1 MMDERIKKDLK
12 EIVEELKDFEDKI
25 RGHTFLVTGGAGF
38 LGTWFCDVLNEFG
51 ADIICVDNFIVGN
64 KNNIDHLMNNKNF
77 KFVQADILD
86 YEPDEKIDYIIHM
99 ACIASPMVYF
109 EHPIETLD
117 SSVIATKKMLELGIK
132 NKIKGFL
139 LTSTSEIY
147 GDPPN
152 DVIPT
157 PETFHGIIH
166 TTSSR
171 AMYDEGKRVA
181 ETYTYY
187 YWKKHGVPV
196 RIARI
201 FNSILAD
208 QPVVL
213 FNDNDFHFMEIGKY
227 VDSLTEPKRILVPS
241 FDPSTL
247 KISLFEVSDVIK
259 HPYNSDSYEIATS
272 YGRKVKVTGDHSV
285 FTLSKDQKPI
295 AIPVRKLKIGDHIA
309 IPARLPVVEKDIK
322 NINVS
327 SEIIKNHKENDLWY
341 YKILSPEFD
350 VAIENNRKHI
360 LELLKES
367 GRYTKNTLYSLNYKY
382 KKQHTL
388 PLFIVEKLKIKIP
401 KDAKIRIN
409 VAGAHIYIPNEIDMD
424 DEVLWL
430 AGLFLAEG
438 SSNYKEGKNYFIS
451 FSSDD
456 YLLEKA
462 KQILEKKFNVHVIYQ
477 KAKNGR
483 PPAIFIHSK
492 VLYFLFNNVFK
503 LTKQHKEL
511 RFPSWVFQLPLSKLK
526 YVLEGFREGDGTHSG
541 KKIGN
546 ELCFDTKYEGLA
558 NDIIMLLLRF
568 GIIASFGKY
577 KTKFKKK
584 YNDREFPFFR
594 TTICNLSSFNIL
606 EWDKGVKQILT
617 AKKTEDIV
625 WARIKSIKKCKS
637 TEYVYDFSV
646 PGSENFIAGN
656 GICCHNTYGPRL
668 DSGLA
673 TTYGRALINFVRQ
686 AKANEPITI
695 FGDGKQTRSFCY
707 VVDTMIGL
715 FKLLLTDG
723 LNGDIINIGN
733 DKEITILDLAKKII
747 KTTGSRSEIKIN
759 SQPAHYNVKD
769 DPKRR
774 CPNIEKAKKM
784 LAYEPTIKIDEGLKR
799 VLEHV

>member
-25 RGHTFLVTGGAGF
+25 RDHTFLVTGGAGF

-64 KNNIDHLMNNKNF
+64 KNNIDHLMNKKNF

-147 GDPPN
+147 GNPPN

-201 FNSILAD
+201 FN
-208 QPVVL
+208 
-213 FNDNDFHFMEIGKY
+213 
-227 VDSLTEPKRILVPS
+227 
-241 FDPSTL
+241 
-247 KISLFEVSDVIK
+247 
-259 HPYNSDSYEIATS
+259 
-272 YGRKVKVTGDHSV
+272 
-285 FTLSKDQKPI
+285 
-295 AIPVRKLKIGDHIA
+295 
-309 IPARLPVVEKDIK
+309 
-322 NINVS
+322 
-327 SEIIKNHKENDLWY
+327 
-341 YKILSPEFD
+341 
-350 VAIENNRKHI
+350 
-360 LELLKES
+360 
-367 GRYTKNTLYSLNYKY
+367 
-382 KKQHTL
+382 
-388 PLFIVEKLKIKIP
+388 
-401 KDAKIRIN
+401 
-409 VAGAHIYIPNEIDMD
+409 
-424 DEVLWL
+424 
-430 AGLFLAEG
+430 
-438 SSNYKEGKNYFIS
+438 
-451 FSSDD
+451 
-456 YLLEKA
+456 
-462 KQILEKKFNVHVIYQ
+462 
-477 KAKNGR
+477 
-483 PPAIFIHSK
+483 
-492 VLYFLFNNVFK
+492 
-503 LTKQHKEL
+503 
-511 RFPSWVFQLPLSKLK
+511 
-526 YVLEGFREGDGTHSG
+526 
-541 KKIGN
+541 
-546 ELCFDTKYEGLA
+546 
-558 NDIIMLLLRF
+558 
-568 GIIASFGKY
+568 
-577 KTKFKKK
+577 
-584 YNDREFPFFR
+584 
-594 TTICNLSSFNIL
+594 
-606 EWDKGVKQILT
+606 
-617 AKKTEDIV
+617 
-625 WARIKSIKKCKS
+625 
-637 TEYVYDFSV
+637 
-646 PGSENFIAGN
+646 
-656 GICCHNTYGPRL
+656 TYGPRL

-707 VVDTMIGL
+707 VVDTMVGL

-747 KTTGSRSEIKIN
+747 KTTGSRSEIKTN